1 VGGALLLQGLLMV
14 SPALWRT
21 PVQVWGSDRARK
33 ATGFDRGQ
41 RRLLIDNWGVSVAVA
56 LNTVALGLAAAVLI
70 GATFAVLLF
79 VRANMRDVVRRVR
92 NGENT
97 RSLKMRPPAL
107 AEALRREGRRI
118 AVLELEGALF
128 FGTADA
134 LRSQLDGLVE
144 TVDTA
149 ILDLHQVAEIDAT
162 GARILLET
170 GEDWMRRGKH
180 LVAAE
185 WSPNDPR
192 RRSLEVM
199 ANPGSQP
206 GLSFAADTDT
216 ALEQAEERLLDRLNL
231 QAEPGHLLALG
242 DTLLGRGLGSADL
255 AALAAEM
262 STVHIPAQAVL
273 FRVNDPGDG
282 LYVSVSGHIGLRL
295 PGGTRRLA
303 SFAPGVVL
311 GEMSVLSG
319 LPRSAQAVAETE
331 LTVLRLSVESFER
344 LKRERPALAALVL
357 HNIALHLADRVRALT
372 IELSG
377 WVARSSVA
385 RAEAAAAAPPPLEF
399 DDPHDNSDITDE
411 G

>member
-1 VGGALLLQGLLMV
+1 M
-14 SPALWRT
+14 
-21 PVQVWGSDRARK
+21 
-33 ATGFDRGQ
+33 
-41 RRLLIDNWGVSVAVA
+41 VAVA
-56 LNTVALGLAAAVLI
+56 LSALLFGLGVAVLI
-70 GATFAVLLF
+70 GATCAVLLF

-92 NGENT
+92 TGENT
-97 RSLKMRPPAL
+97 RSLKMRPPAV
-107 AEALRREGRRI
+107 ADALRREGRRI

-134 LRSQLDGLVE
+134 LRAQLDSLAE

-149 ILDLHQVAEIDAT
+149 ILDLHQVSEIDAT

-170 GEDWMRRGKH
+170 GEDWLRRGKQ

-185 WSPNDPR
+185 WSPTDPR

-199 ANPGSQP
+199 ATPGSQL
-206 GLSFAADTDT
+206 GLSFAADTDA
-216 ALEQAEERLLDRLNL
+216 ALEQAEEHLLARLQL
-231 QAEPGHLLALG
+231 QAGPGQVLALG
-242 DTLLGRGLGSADL
+242 DTLLGRGLGDADL
-255 AALAAEM
+255 AVLAAEM
-262 STVHIPAQAVL
+262 STVHVPAQAVL

-311 GEMSVLSG
+311 GEMAVLSG
-319 LPRSAQAVAETE
+319 LPRSAQAVAETD
-331 LTVLRLSVESFER
+331 LTVLRLSVDSFER
-344 LKRERPALAALVL
+344 LKRERPALAAMVL
-357 HNIALHLADRVRALT
+357 HNIALHLADRVRSLT

-385 RAEAAAAAPPPLEF
+385 RPDATSVPLPDPPGF
-399 DDPHDNSDITDE
+399 DARPDDSDE
-411 G
+411 V